1 MIINGNYFYGAE
13 DGRLTRFSQ
22 PEDKPWKVCGS
33 GRIEGFLTH
42 AEAIQYADQLV
53 REPK

>member
-22 PEDKPWKVCGS
+22 PEEKPWKVCGS
-33 GRIEGFLTH
+33 GRIEGFPTH
-42 AEAIQYADQLV
+42 AEAIQYADKLA
-53 REPK
+53 RESK